1 MTAMISKICIKPAAT
16 LKTKPRTHNNIIT
29 PIIVQIMI
37 IPLSSLLKDF
47 LLIRIPLTFKIPIS
61 FSNKPPPY
69 FLHKTVNAVND
80 NKEIRNL
87 PY

>member
-1 MTAMISKICIKPAAT
+1 
-16 LKTKPRTHNNIIT
+16 
-29 PIIVQIMI
+29 MI

-47 LLIRIPLTFKIPIS
+47 LLLITIPLTFKIPIS
-61 FSNKPPPY
+61 FPNKPPPY

-80 NKEIRNL
+80 NREMRNL